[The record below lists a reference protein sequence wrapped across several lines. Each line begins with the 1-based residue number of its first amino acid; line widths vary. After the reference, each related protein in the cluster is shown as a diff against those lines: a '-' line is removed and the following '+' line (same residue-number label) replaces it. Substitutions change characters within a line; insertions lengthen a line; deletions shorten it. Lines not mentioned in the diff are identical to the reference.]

1 MKHSFSALLLTL
13 LFALISVSC
22 EKANEVQNNN
32 QAVEVTITFP
42 DFIFTFED
50 QTFNAPASRKAPSIT
65 GMSPVSPSEAGMNRI
80 SLAVFDSDNTLVFS
94 TTKNASLDED
104 FSEPI
109 SSSLLPGDYHFVAVI
124 HKTNDASEAAAAI
137 ASTSQATIT
146 TSKLL
151 SVFAV
156 NQPVTILANQPNTVS
171 IDLGPCITSKF
182 QIKTTDDTPANVAS
196 CELILNPSSSATS
209 TYIFNPTT
217 GLAESTY
224 RYRTEFVLSDMG
236 ISTFQNI
243 PLGVNCLLSEASQ
256 HISITVN
263 MKDASGN
270 IIKSRTFSDV
280 SMEPNRI
287 TRAIGYFFHSAVN
300 SSFTLD
306 TTLDP
311 TYEFEF

>member
-1 MKHSFSALLLTL
+1 MKHSFSALLLTSIL
-13 LFALISVSC
+13 ALISVSC

-65 GMSPVSPSEAGMNRI
+65 GMSRVSPSEAGMNRI
-80 SLAVFDSDNTLVFS
+80 SLAVFNSDNTLVFS
-94 TTKNASLDED
+94 TTKNAFVDED

-124 HKTNDASEAAAAI
+124 HKTNDVSEAAAAI

-151 SVFAV
+151 NIFAA
-156 NQPVTILANQPNTVS
+156 NQSGTILPNQPNTVN
-171 IDLGPCITSKF
+171 IDFGSCITSKF

-196 CELILNPSSSATS
+196 CEIILNPSSSATS
-209 TYIFNPTT
+209 AYIFNPTT

-224 RYRTEFVLSDMG
+224 LYRTEFVLSNMS
-236 ISTFQNI
+236 ISTFKNN

-256 HISITVN
+256 LISVTVN

-270 IIKSRTFSDV
+270 IVRTRTFSDV
-280 SMEPNRI
+280 PMKPHRI
-287 TRAIGYFFHSAVN
+287 TRATGSFFHSEAN
-300 SSFTLD
+300 SSFTLS

-311 TYEFEF
+311 MYEFEF

>member
-1 MKHSFSALLLTL
+1 MKHSFSALVLTL

-42 DFIFTFED
+42 DFIFTFEN
-50 QTFNAPASRKAPSIT
+50 QTSNAPASRKAPSII
-65 GMSPVSPSEAGMNRI
+65 GMSRVSPSEAGMNRI
-80 SLAVFDSDNTLVFS
+80 SLAVFNSDNTLVFS
-94 TTKNASLDED
+94 TTKNASVDED
-104 FSEPI
+104 FAEPI

-146 TSKLL
+146 TSKLF

-156 NQPVTILANQPNTVS
+156 NQSVTILANRPNTVL

-182 QIKTTDDTPANVAS
+182 QIKTTDETPANVAS
-196 CELILNPSSSATS
+196 CEVILNPSSSATS
-209 TYIFNPTT
+209 AYLFNPTT

-224 RYRTEFVLSDMG
+224 RYLTEFVLSDMG
-236 ISTFQNI
+236 ISTFQNV

-256 HISITVN
+256 HITVTVN

-280 SMEPNRI
+280 PMEPNRI
-287 TRAIGYFFHSAVN
+287 TRATGSFFHSAAT
-300 SSFTLD
+300 SSFTLS

>member
-42 DFIFTFED
+42 DFIFTFEN
-50 QTFNAPASRKAPSIT
+50 QTSNAPASPKAPSIT
-65 GMSPVSPSEAGMNRI
+65 GMSRVSPSEAGMNRI
-80 SLAVFDSDNTLVFS
+80 SLAVFDSDNTLAFS
-94 TTKNASLDED
+94 TTKNASVDED

-109 SSSLLPGDYHFVAVI
+109 SCSLLPGDYHFVAVR

-182 QIKTTDDTPANVAS
+182 QIKTTDETPANVAS
-196 CELILNPSSSATS
+196 CEVILNPSSSATAA
-209 TYIFNPTT
+209 YLFNSTT
-217 GLAESTY
+217 GFAGNTY
-224 RYRTEFVLSDMG
+224 QYRTEFFISDMNLN
-236 ISTFQNI
+236 SFKNAM
-243 PLGVNCLLSEASQ
+243 LGVNCLLTEASQ
-256 HISITVN
+256 HISVTGN

-270 IIKSRTFSDV
+270 IVRTRTFADV
-280 SMEPNRI
+280 PMEPNRI
-287 TRAIGYFFHSAVN
+287 TRATASFFHSAAN

>member
-1 MKHSFSALLLTL
+1 MKSKLSAIVIIV

-80 SLAVFDSDNTLVFS
+80 SLAIFDSNNTLAFS
-94 TTKNASLDED
+94 ITKNASVDED
-104 FSEPI
+104 FAEPI
-109 SSSLLPGDYHFVAVI
+109 SCLLLPGDYQFVAVI

-151 SVFAV
+151 NVFAA
-156 NQPVTILANQPNTVS
+156 NQSGTILPNQPNTVN
-171 IDLGPCITSKF
+171 IDFGSCITSKF

-196 CELILNPSSSATS
+196 CEIILNPSSSATS
-209 TYIFNPTT
+209 AYIFNPTT

-256 HISITVN
+256 HISVTVN

-280 SMEPNRI
+280 PMKPHRI
-287 TRAIGYFFHSAVN
+287 TRATGSFFHSEAN
-300 SSFTLD
+300 SSFTLS

>member
-22 EKANEVQNNN
+22 EKANEVQNN

-42 DFIFTFED
+42 DFIFTFEN
-50 QTFNAPASRKAPSIT
+50 QTSNAPASPKAPSIT
-65 GMSPVSPSEAGMNRI
+65 GMSRVSPSEAGMNRI
-80 SLAVFDSDNTLVFS
+80 SLAVFNSDNTLVFS
-94 TTKNASLDED
+94 TTKNAFVDED

-182 QIKTTDDTPANVAS
+182 QIKTTDETPANVAS
-196 CELILNPSSSATS
+196 CEVILNPSSSATS
-209 TYIFNPTT
+209 AYIFNPTT

-256 HISITVN
+256 HISVTVN

>member
-1 MKHSFSALLLTL
+1 MKSKLSAIVIIV
-13 LFALISVSC
+13 LFALISVSR
-22 EKANEVQNNN
+22 EKANEVQNNK

-42 DFIFTFED
+42 DFIFTFEN
-50 QTFNAPASRKAPSIT
+50 QTSNAPASPKAPSIT

-80 SLAVFDSDNTLVFS
+80 SLAIFDSDNTLAFS

-109 SSSLLPGDYHFVAVI
+109 SCSLLPGDYHFVAVI

-156 NQPVTILANQPNTVS
+156 NQSVTILANQPNTVS

-182 QIKTTDDTPANVAS
+182 QIKTTDETPANVAS
-196 CELILNPSSSATS
+196 CEVILNPSSSATS
-209 TYIFNPTT
+209 AYLFNPTT
-217 GLAESTY
+217 GLADNTY
-224 RYRTEFVLSDMG
+224 LYRNEFVLSDLS
-236 ISTFQNI
+236 ISTFQNEL
-243 PLGVNCLLSEASQ
+243 LGVNCLLSEASQ
-256 HISITVN
+256 HISVTVN

-280 SMEPNRI
+280 PMKPHRI
-287 TRAIGYFFHSAVN
+287 TRATGSFFHSEAN
-300 SSFTLD
+300 SSFTLS

-311 TYEFEF
+311 IYEFEF

>member
-1 MKHSFSALLLTL
+1 MYRF
-13 LFALISVSC
+13 
-22 EKANEVQNNN
+22 
-32 QAVEVTITFP
+32 
-42 DFIFTFED
+42 
-50 QTFNAPASRKAPSIT
+50 
-65 GMSPVSPSEAGMNRI
+65 
-80 SLAVFDSDNTLVFS
+80 SLAVFNSDNTIVFS
-94 TTKNASLDED
+94 TTKHASVDED

-182 QIKTTDDTPANVAS
+182 QIKTTDATPANVAS
-196 CELILNPSSSATS
+196 CEVILNPSSSATS
-209 TYIFNPTT
+209 AYIFNPTT

-256 HISITVN
+256 HISVTVN

-280 SMEPNRI
+280 QMEPNRI
-287 TRAIGYFFHSAVN
+287 TRATGSFFHSAVT
-300 SSFTLD
+300 SSFTLS

-311 TYEFEF
+311 IYEFEF

>member
-1 MKHSFSALLLTL
+1 MKHSFSAFLLTL

-50 QTFNAPASRKAPSIT
+50 QTFNAPASPKAPSIT

-80 SLAVFDSDNTLVFS
+80 SLAIFDSNNTLVFS
-94 TTKNASLDED
+94 TTKNASVDED
-104 FSEPI
+104 FAEPI
-109 SSSLLPGDYHFVAVI
+109 SCLLLPGDYHFVAVI

-156 NQPVTILANQPNTVS
+156 NQSVTILANQPNTVS
-171 IDLGPCITSKF
+171 IDLGSCITSKF
-182 QIKTTDDTPANVAS
+182 EIKSTDDTPTNVAS
-196 CELILNPSSSATS
+196 CEVILNPSSSATS
-209 TYIFNPTT
+209 AYLFNPTT
-217 GLAESTY
+217 GFADNTY
-224 RYRTEFVLSDMG
+224 LYRNEFVLSDLS
-236 ISTFQNI
+236 ISTFQNEL
-243 PLGVNCLLSEASQ
+243 LGVNCLLSEASQ
-256 HISITVN
+256 HISVTVN

-280 SMEPNRI
+280 PMEPHRI
-287 TRAIGYFFHSAVN
+287 TLATGSFFHSEAN
-300 SSFTLD
+300 SSFTLS